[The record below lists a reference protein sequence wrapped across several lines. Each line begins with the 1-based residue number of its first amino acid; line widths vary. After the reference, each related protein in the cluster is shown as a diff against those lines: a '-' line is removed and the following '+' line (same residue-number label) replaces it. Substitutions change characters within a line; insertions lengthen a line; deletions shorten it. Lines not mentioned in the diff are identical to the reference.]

1 MKFVTLDIQGFT
13 IADEFVAKELGI
25 YTGTKTAHFIFK
37 PPQEYS
43 ALSTRDKKS
52 VSYLERHHH
61 GLRYSDGYVNYEEI
75 NSILTKYLTD
85 VNIVYV
91 KGCQKYNFIVGRFN
105 EIGGT
110 FPLVLNVELS
120 DCNPPVPNLE
130 RKIPICMSHTGR
142 GHKSVVYRIV

>member
-37 PPQEYS
+37 PPQE
-43 ALSTRDKKS
+43 
-52 VSYLERHHH
+52 H
-61 GLRYSDGYVNYEEI
+61 GYVNYEEI

-105 EIGGT
+105 EIGGGGGGT

-142 GHKSVVYRIV
+142 GSQKCSLSNCIDLYDWLIKFIPH